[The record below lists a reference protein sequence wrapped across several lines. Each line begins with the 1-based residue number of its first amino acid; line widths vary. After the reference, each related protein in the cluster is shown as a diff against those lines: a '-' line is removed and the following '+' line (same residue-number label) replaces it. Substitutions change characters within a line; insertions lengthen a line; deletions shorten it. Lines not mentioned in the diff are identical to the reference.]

1 MDEGSSLLFPS
12 AQPPPLRDRPP
23 ACLRDLELDRVVEA
37 IVADRGEYGL
47 EPVFY
52 TPLRETDTV
61 SFRQEVFRDFREPR
75 VSDTVRAFAS
85 ALRAVRAHLR
95 RADKASYTLEKDR
108 WFLDAAHLY
117 VQAILAL
124 LEGLSSC
131 PLHSRGL
138 VRFRHRLAAYAA
150 SPAFRSLAEA
160 AEGLQAELSS
170 LRFAVLVQ
178 GLRVTVRPYRGE
190 PDYAELVRSTFQR
203 FRQAH
208 STPYAFEFRASTELN
223 HVEAQILEG
232 VSRLNPGLFLRVA
245 EFRRTSGQLPAPWID
260 TFDREAQFYLGYLD
274 FIAPLRAAGLPF
286 CLPALRADN
295 SEAFTE
301 DCFDL
306 ALAAKLVAEG
316 RLPVLNDFLFRS
328 PERALVVTGPNQG
341 GKTTFARAV
350 GQVFYLA
357 SLGCPV
363 PGRQAALP
371 VPDHVLTH
379 FPRGEH
385 TLDLRGKLEDDLLRI
400 REILQVATSKS
411 VVIINEILSSTALRD
426 ARTLGRRLLGR
437 LVELGCL
444 CVWVT
449 FLDELASLNE
459 KTVSLVAT
467 VPPGQPEGR
476 TFRVVRQPADG
487 RAYAEA
493 LARRYRLTYHD
504 VRQRFVP

>member
-1 MDEGSSLLFPS
+1 MDEVSSLLFPS
-12 AQPPPLRDRPP
+12 GQPPPLRDRPP
-23 ACLRDLELDRVVEA
+23 ACLQDLGLDRVVQA
-37 IVADRGEYGL
+37 ITAGREEYRL

-52 TPLRETDTV
+52 TPLREPEAV
-61 SFRQEVFRDFREPR
+61 LFRHEVFRDFQKSL
-75 VSDTVRAFAS
+75 VSETVRTFAS
-85 ALRAVRAHLR
+85 TLRAVRAHLR
-95 RADKASYTLEKDR
+95 RADKAYYAPEKDR
-108 WFLDAAHLY
+108 WFLDAASLY
-117 VQAILAL
+117 MQAVLAL
-124 LEGLSSC
+124 LQGLSAC

-138 VRFRHRLAAYAA
+138 VRFRNLLAAYAA
-150 SPAFRSLAEA
+150 SPVFRSLADA
-160 AEGLQAELSS
+160 AERLQAELSS

-190 PDYAELVRSTFQR
+190 PDYAEVVRFTFER

-208 STPYAFEFRASTELN
+208 GTPYAFEFRGSTELN

-245 EFRRTSGQLPAPWID
+245 DFRRTCGQLPAPWID
-260 TFDREAQFYLGYLD
+260 AFDREAQFYLGYLD
-274 FIAPLRAAGLPF
+274 FLAPLEAAGLPF
-286 CLPALRADN
+286 CLPTLRADD
-295 SEAFTE
+295 SEAFAQG
-301 DCFDL
+301 CFDL
-306 ALAAKLVAEG
+306 ALALKLVADG
-316 RLPVLNDFLFRS
+316 RLPVLNDFLLRS

-357 SLGCPV
+357 SLGSPV
-363 PGRQAALP
+363 PARHAALP

-385 TLDLRGKLEDDLLRI
+385 TLDLHGKLEDDLLRI
-400 REILQVATSKS
+400 REILQVATPKS
-411 VVIINEILSSTALRD
+411 VVIVNEILSSTALRD
-426 ARTLGRRLLGR
+426 ARTLGQRLLGR
-437 LVELGCL
+437 LLDLGCL

-449 FLDELASLNE
+449 FLDELAFLNE

-476 TFRVVRQPADG
+476 TFRVVRRPADG
-487 RAYAEA
+487 CAYAEA